1 MLARSVG
8 MEPDTILMW
17 RRQGVSL
24 AEIGHRLGVSAE
36 RVQELLAEQGI
47 RTELAPG
54 EDDHGPNS
62 EPVR

>member
-1 MLARSVG
+1 MDP
-8 MEPDTILMW
+8 ETILTW

-36 RVQELLAEQGI
+36 RVQEMLAEQGVE
-47 RTELAPG
+47 TELSPG
-54 EDDHGPNS
+54 EDDHGPNA